1 MNKLSKSLAAVISFW
16 LWIGV
21 VLASFLMLVV
31 AESIP
36 NVAVLIFAVVIFG
49 MSLAVPI
56 INPGIFVKQT
66 TAATGV

>member
-1 MNKLSKSLAAVISFW
+1 
-16 LWIGV
+16 
-21 VLASFLMLVV
+21 MLVV
-31 AESIP
+31 ALVADSIP
-36 NVAVLIFAVVIFG
+36 NFAVLIFALVIFG